1 MKIED
6 IVKLDIDDEILSMVL
21 SLESSIDLCRGLSG
35 RDVGEYL
42 RKAAVFRA
50 VNSSLAIE
58 GNGLSYSIR
67 SI

>member
-42 RKAAVFRA
+42 RKAAV
-50 VNSSLAIE
+50 L
-58 GNGLSYSIR
+58 GLSIHLWPSKAMV
-67 SI
+67 